1 MKKTKL
7 YTLLATVALSAFALT
22 ACSSSDT
29 STPTSQSSNSALS
42 ASEQKELTKITE
54 AYRVFVEG
62 QIDQLLTDTEKWAET
77 LKSANLD
84 EAKAQYPL
92 IRMAYERSEPIAESF
107 GELDIKIDYRL
118 VDYVDENKSE
128 EGWTGFHRIERILWE
143 QNTTAG
149 TESYAEQ
156 LIKDIKELRAKVS
169 TVEVTGDMMATGA
182 VDLLNEV
189 ATSKI
194 TGEEE
199 VYSHTDLY
207 DFRAN
212 IEGAE
217 KIFQLFK
224 PLLEKKD
231 KALVKTLTADFKTV
245 NELLDKYMT
254 DSQHY
259 KSYTDLTSADT
270 KALSEAV
277 TKLGEP
283 LSQMGV
289 VLE

>member
-1 MKKTKL
+1 MKKVKL

-22 ACSSSDT
+22 ACSSSNT
-29 STPTSQSSNSALS
+29 STSTSSSSTSTLS
-42 ASEQKELTKITE
+42 SSEQKQIDQITE
-54 AYRVFVEG
+54 DYRSYVEG
-62 QIDQLLTDTEKWAET
+62 QIDQLLTDTESWAT
-77 LKSANLD
+77 LLKEGKLD

-118 VDYVDENKSE
+118 VDYVDENNTE

-143 QNTTAG
+143 QNTTSG
-149 TESYAEQ
+149 TEEYATQ
-156 LIKDIKELRAKVS
+156 LVNDIKELRAKVS
-169 TVEVTGDMMATGA
+169 TVDVTADMMATGA

-217 KIFQLFK
+217 EIFELFK
-224 PLLEKKD
+224 PILEEKD
-231 KALVKTLTADFKTV
+231 ADLVETLTADFKTV
-245 NELLDKYMT
+245 NDLLDKYMT
-254 DSQHY
+254 DETHY
-259 KSYTDLTSADT
+259 KSYTELTDADT
-270 KALSEAV
+270 KALSQAV

-283 LSQMGV
+283 LSQMGI